1 MSHFSKDFS
10 KSVVKSLAKKG
21 IRIVGAQSIPDMSKP
36 LPFACAERGY
46 LIDDNGTGRV
56 WKYGEVVAAA

>member
-21 IRIVGAQSIPDMSKP
+21 IRIVGAQSIPDSS
-36 LPFACAERGY
+36 LSFANARRGY
-46 LIDDNGTGRV
+46 VVDDNGTGRV
-56 WKYGEVVAAA
+56 MSYDAVIMASV